1 MTAALIYNHQSG
13 EYDVEVKERVLVFPA
28 ERIANF
34 LSDAPS
40 GILTDPNKVA
50 EYLRLTLYSGKC
62 FYMDREKAEKD
73 PSFKQ
78 VIPYVVFRRP
88 DHEIFAYQRTKKSG
102 EVRLRG
108 NWSIGIGGHINP
120 EDERRDCVTTVEEL
134 QRRAELA
141 YWEAFY
147 REIREETGYMLRA
160 SPKTEAPIVAL
171 IYDESDEVGRVHF
184 GVVHI
189 FSVPAGTEFVS
200 NDPSISEGRWFDAVT
215 LMGLTKPDGMFLEN
229 WSNLVLDHV

>member
-1 MTAALIYNHQSG
+1 MTAAIVYNPNNG
-13 EYDVEVKERVLVFPA
+13 DYDMEVKEKVLVFPA
-28 ERIANF
+28 EQIANF
-34 LSDAPS
+34 LADAPS

-88 DHEIFAYQRTKKSG
+88 NNEIFAYQRTKKSG

-171 IYDESDEVGRVHF
+171 IYDESNEVGRVHF

-200 NDPSISEGRWFDAVT
+200 NDPSISEGRWFDAT
-215 LMGLTKPDGMFLEN
+215 DLSQRTQEAGITFEN
-229 WSNLVLDHV
+229 WSNLVIDNL